1 MNLDILVDRNIS
13 PSASCNPTQL
23 SPQVDVDLQAEELLV
38 HGMSREDG
46 AESCSFHEELRC
58 VPMLKISFVL
68 FGLVENLLFWWKS
81 WNVGQLVGSLLG
93 GSVVF
98 IFLDWSHM
106 IDQFWSGKNW
116 TDSHSFAV
124 LPCNLQG
131 LFIPILHASLP

>member
-46 AESCSFHEELRC
+46 AESRSFHEELRC

-68 FGLVENLLFWWKS
+68 FGLVENLFVLVEELECWSVSWFVAWW
-81 WNVGQLVGSLLG
+81 V
-93 GSVVF
+93 
-98 IFLDWSHM
+98 
-106 IDQFWSGKNW
+106 SGIY
-116 TDSHSFAV
+116 
-124 LPCNLQG
+124 LP
-131 LFIPILHASLP
+131 